1 MTEEEYME
9 ISDDYSVLSQLDIRD
24 TRVKESVVAYLMW
37 HSGEVLD
44 KATHQDRKARANKI
58 DSLGEAAI
66 KAFADPT
73 SVRKDERRV
82 LATKSILTQATV
94 SRQANPNSI
103 VCHLDAEMIMSGAMI
118 PTFNI
123 DRVPFNIVCPPEL
136 GEVGFNFRDFDTFR
150 QKYIELGTYLITDPM
165 TVMHMLEH
173 LQALFL
179 EKSINNYQQLTTF
192 HTILPH
198 WNIVGAPEQC
208 DRDFETLSSYDKGKV
223 VKIQGQISEAGNTM
237 VVLTKIAF
245 RCRTN
250 LVDEDGNKTDRRCN
264 TINLV
269 PQNAEEGLVVK
280 PRECSACGGK
290 NFIKL
295 DSDKS
300 QSEPVQRM
308 EVQDMQISEEPK
320 SIMVE
325 LRGNLTDIVTVGS
338 TVEITGILRLTPVGK
353 QSLMNSLYIL
363 GQSIRV
369 VSEESH
375 KIHVSDEDA
384 AEIKDF
390 VDTWTLEER
399 MIELCNAWNGHIKL
413 KDQEEIKYA
422 MMLQAVGS
430 PQTEFGHRIATHIM
444 IAGDP
449 GTAKT
454 LLLQS
459 MLKLRPASRYID
471 ASGATPAGL
480 SAAAEQIED
489 FYTGKKRWGLRPGII
504 PLTPKDSVCCID
516 ELNLYKHGFGDINT
530 ALESGKVYKTTGP
543 VKGILDAPAA
553 ILAGANPMAGDKKK
567 FVTGKGMSF
576 IKQIGMDEPELQ
588 RYDLI
593 YVLLDQAEYHRDY
606 DIAMSVMGS
615 GKNTSSAVNLEFVQK
630 YVALSKGINPRVS
643 EEAKLYIAKQHAQ
656 KRKSETDE
664 HLRSHR
670 LVPALQR
677 LALATAR
684 FDFAEVVTLEHVKFA
699 ESICAKSLNET
710 DPGLLT
716 GNIDKQSR
724 QQNQR
729 IETLVRGLFDSLG
742 PRERNT
748 PISSNEI
755 ESHLKEDGIVFDKK
769 GDVNEAIRNLGF
781 LQPTKSGWLKMEEGL
796 I

>member
-1 MTEEEYME
+1 
-9 ISDDYSVLSQLDIRD
+9 
-24 TRVKESVVAYLMW
+24 
-37 HSGEVLD
+37 
-44 KATHQDRKARANKI
+44 
-58 DSLGEAAI
+58 
-66 KAFADPT
+66 
-73 SVRKDERRV
+73 
-82 LATKSILTQATV
+82 
-94 SRQANPNSI
+94 
-103 VCHLDAEMIMSGAMI
+103 MSGAMI
-118 PTFNI
+118 PTLNL
-123 DRVPFNIVCPPEL
+123 DGEAVNIVCPPEL

-150 QKYIELGTYLITDPM
+150 QKYIDLGTYLITDPM

-173 LQALFL
+173 LQGLFL

-198 WNIVGAPEQC
+198 WNIVGAPEHC
-208 DRDFETLSSYDKGKV
+208 DRDFETLSSYDTGKV

-237 VVLTKIAF
+237 VVLTKIAY

-250 LVDEDGNKTDRRCN
+250 LVDEDGNKTDRKCN

-269 PQNAEEGLVVK
+269 PQNAEEGIVAK
-280 PRECSACGGK
+280 PLECSACGGK
-290 NFIKL
+290 DFIKL

-308 EVQDMQISEEPK
+308 ELQDMQISEEPK
-320 SIMVE
+320 SMMVE

-338 TVEITGILRLTPVGK
+338 TVEITGILRLSPIGK

-375 KIHVSDEDA
+375 MIHVSDEDE
-384 AEIKDF
+384 AEILDF
-390 VDTWTLEER
+390 VETWTLEER
-399 MIELCNAWNGHIKL
+399 MVELCNAWNGHIKL

-430 PQTEFGHRIATHIM
+430 PETEFGHRTAMHIM

-459 MLKLRPASRYID
+459 MLKLRPASRYLD

-480 SAAAEQIED
+480 SAAAEPIED

-593 YVLLDQAEYHRDY
+593 YVLLDQAEYDRDF

-615 GKNTSSAVNLEFVQK
+615 GRNTSSAVNLEFVQK

-643 EEAKLYIAKQHAQ
+643 EEAKLYIAKQHAK

-664 HLRSHR
+664 HLRSHP

-684 FDFAEVVTLEHVKFA
+684 FDFADEVTLDHVKFA

-716 GNIDKQSR
+716 GNIDKESR
-724 QQNQR
+724 QKNDKVESFVSAFMQTQSSLAKLQG
-729 IETLVRGLFDSLG
+729 IEGKKIKEHLKANNVLFDN
-742 PRERNT
+742 NT
-748 PISSNEI
+748 DFNSAMRRLPFLTASGSKWIYE
-755 ESHLKEDGIVFDKK
+755 
-769 GDVNEAIRNLGF
+769 EA
-781 LQPTKSGWLKMEEGL
+781 
-796 I
+796 

>member
-1 MTEEEYME
+1 MTDDEYMD
-9 ISDDYSVLSQLDIRD
+9 ISEDYSVLSQLDIRD

-37 HSGEVLD
+37 HSGEILD
-44 KATHQDRKARANKI
+44 KSVHRDRQARAQKI
-58 DSLGEAAI
+58 DSLGETAI
-66 KAFADPT
+66 NNFRVPSDI
-73 SVRKDERRV
+73 RNDERRV
-82 LATKSILTQATV
+82 LATKSIFTQACV
-94 SRQANPNSI
+94 SREENPNSI

-118 PTFNI
+118 PNLNIDGEAFNI
-123 DRVPFNIVCPPEL
+123 QCPQEL
-136 GEVGFNFRDFDTFR
+136 GEAGFNYRDFNSFR

-173 LQALFL
+173 LQGLFL
-179 EKSINNYQQLTTF
+179 EKAIVNYQQLTTF

-198 WNIVGAPEQC
+198 WHIVGAPEHC
-208 DRDFETLSSYDKGKV
+208 DRDFETLSSYDTGKV
-223 VKIQGQISEAGNTM
+223 VKIQGNVSEIGNTM
-237 VVLTKIAF
+237 VVLSKIAY
-245 RCRTN
+245 RCRSHLLDN
-250 LVDEDGNKTDRRCN
+250 EGNKTDRRCN

-269 PQNAEEGLVVK
+269 PQNAEEGIVIK
-280 PRECSACGGK
+280 PHECSACGGK
-290 NFIKL
+290 DFVKL

-308 EVQDMQISEEPK
+308 ELQDMQISEEPK
-320 SIMVE
+320 SMMVE
-325 LRGNLTDIVTVGS
+325 LRGNLTDSITVGA
-338 TVEITGILRLTPVGK
+338 TVEITGILRLSPIGK
-353 QSLMNSLYIL
+353 NSLMNSLYIL
-363 GQSIRV
+363 GQSIKI
-369 VSEESH
+369 VSKERDT
-375 KIHVSDEDA
+375 IHVSDEEES
-384 AEIKDF
+384 EIRDF
-390 VDTWTLEER
+390 VASFTLRER
-399 MIELCNAWNGHIKL
+399 MVELCNAWNGYIKL
-413 KDQEEIKYA
+413 RDQEEIKYA

-430 PQTEFGHRIATHIM
+430 PQTDFGHRTATHIM

-459 MLKLRPASRYID
+459 MLKLRPASRYLD

-480 SAAAEQIED
+480 SAAAEHIED

-504 PLTPKDSVCCID
+504 PLTPRDSVCCID

-576 IKQIGMDEPELQ
+576 TKQLGFDEPELQ

-593 YVLLDQAEYHRDY
+593 FVLLDQAEYDRDF

-615 GKNTSSAVNLEFVQK
+615 GKNTSSALNLAFVQK
-630 YVALSKGINPRVS
+630 YVALAKEVTPTVS
-643 EEAKLYIAKQHAQ
+643 EEAKLYIAEQHAN

-677 LALATAR
+677 LSLATAR
-684 FDFAEVVTLEHVKFA
+684 FDFAEEVTLEHVKFA
-699 ESICAKSLNET
+699 ESIFAQSINET

-716 GNIDKQSR
+716 GDIDKASR
-724 QQNQR
+724 QKR
-729 IETLVRGLFDSLG
+729 GDTERLVKALMESK
-742 PRERNT
+742 
-748 PISSNEI
+748 SSIAVLQGVTSKEI
-755 ESHLKEDGIVFDKK
+755 KAHLKENEVTFDNNTEFNSAMRALSCLKAS
-769 GDVNEAIRNLGF
+769 GDKWIYE
-781 LQPTKSGWLKMEEGL
+781 KE
-796 I
+796 

>member
-1 MTEEEYME
+1 MTDEEYME

-44 KATHQDRKARANKI
+44 KGIHRDRQARANRI
-58 DSLGEAAI
+58 DALGETAI
-66 KAFADPT
+66 NAFRSPDD
-73 SVRKDERRV
+73 VRRDSRRV
-82 LATKSILTQATV
+82 LATKSILHQATE
-94 SRQANPNSI
+94 SRKANPNSI

-118 PTFNI
+118 PTLNL
-123 DRVPFNIVCPPEL
+123 DGEAFNIVCPPEL

-150 QKYIELGTYLITDPM
+150 QKYIDLGTYLITDPM

-173 LQALFL
+173 LQGLFL

-198 WNIVGAPEQC
+198 WNIVGAPEHC
-208 DRDFETLSSYDKGKV
+208 DRDFETLSSYDTGKV

-237 VVLTKIAF
+237 VVLTKIAY

-250 LVDEDGNKTDRRCN
+250 LVDEDGNKTDRKCN

-269 PQNAEEGLVVK
+269 PQNAEEGIVVK
-280 PRECSACGGK
+280 PHECSACGGK
-290 NFIKL
+290 DFIKL

-308 EVQDMQISEEPK
+308 ELQDMQISEEPK
-320 SIMVE
+320 SMMVE

-338 TVEITGILRLTPVGK
+338 TVEITGILRLSPIGK

-369 VSEESH
+369 VSEETH
-375 KIHVSDEDA
+375 MIHVSDEDE
-384 AEIKDF
+384 AEILDF
-390 VDTWTLEER
+390 VETWTLEER
-399 MIELCNAWNGHIKL
+399 MVELCNAWNGHIKL

-430 PQTEFGHRIATHIM
+430 PETEFGHRTAMHIM

-459 MLKLRPASRYID
+459 MLKLRPASRYLD

-480 SAAAEQIED
+480 SAAAEPIED

-593 YVLLDQAEYHRDY
+593 YVLLDQAEYDRDF

-630 YVALSKGINPRVS
+630 YVALSKGINPRVC
-643 EEAKLYIAKQHAQ
+643 EEAKLYIAKQHAK

-684 FDFAEVVTLEHVKFA
+684 FDFADEVTLDHVKFA

-716 GNIDKQSR
+716 GSIDKESR
-724 QQNQR
+724 QKNDKVESFVSAFMETQSSLAKLQG
-729 IETLVRGLFDSLG
+729 IEGKKIKEHLKANNVLFDN
-742 PRERNT
+742 NT
-748 PISSNEI
+748 EFNSAMRRLPFLTASGSKWIYE
-755 ESHLKEDGIVFDKK
+755 
-769 GDVNEAIRNLGF
+769 EA
-781 LQPTKSGWLKMEEGL
+781 
-796 I
+796 

>member
-1 MTEEEYME
+1 MTDEEYME

-44 KATHQDRKARANKI
+44 KGIHRDRQARADRI
-58 DSLGEAAI
+58 DALGETAI
-66 KAFADPT
+66 NAFRSPDD
-73 SVRKDERRV
+73 VRRDSRRV
-82 LATKSILTQATV
+82 LATKSILHQATE
-94 SRQANPNSI
+94 SRKANPNSI

-118 PTFNI
+118 PTLNL
-123 DRVPFNIVCPPEL
+123 DGEAFNIVCPPEL

-150 QKYIELGTYLITDPM
+150 QKYIDLGTYLITDPM

-173 LQALFL
+173 LQGLFL

-198 WNIVGAPEQC
+198 WNIVGAPEHC
-208 DRDFETLSSYDKGKV
+208 DRDFETLSSYDTGKV

-237 VVLTKIAF
+237 VVLTKIAY

-250 LVDEDGNKTDRRCN
+250 LVDEDGNKTDRKCN

-269 PQNAEEGLVVK
+269 PQNAEEGIVAK
-280 PRECSACGGK
+280 PLECSACGGK
-290 NFIKL
+290 DFIKL

-308 EVQDMQISEEPK
+308 ELQDMQISEEPK
-320 SIMVE
+320 SMMVE

-338 TVEITGILRLTPVGK
+338 TVEITGILRLSPIGK

-375 KIHVSDEDA
+375 MIHVSDEDE
-384 AEIKDF
+384 AEILDF
-390 VDTWTLEER
+390 VETWTLEER
-399 MIELCNAWNGHIKL
+399 MVELCNAWNGHIKL

-430 PQTEFGHRIATHIM
+430 PETEFGHRTAMHIM

-459 MLKLRPASRYID
+459 MLKLRPASRYLD

-480 SAAAEQIED
+480 SAAAEPIED

-593 YVLLDQAEYHRDY
+593 YVLLDQAEYDRDF

-615 GKNTSSAVNLEFVQK
+615 GRNTSSAVNLEFVQK

-643 EEAKLYIAKQHAQ
+643 EEAKLYIAKQHAK

-684 FDFAEVVTLEHVKFA
+684 FDFADEVTLDHVKFA

-716 GNIDKQSR
+716 GNIDKESR
-724 QQNQR
+724 QKNDKVESFVSAFMQTQSSLAKLQG
-729 IETLVRGLFDSLG
+729 IEGKKIKEHLKANNVLFDN
-742 PRERNT
+742 NT
-748 PISSNEI
+748 DFNSAMRRLPFLTASGSKWIYE
-755 ESHLKEDGIVFDKK
+755 
-769 GDVNEAIRNLGF
+769 EA
-781 LQPTKSGWLKMEEGL
+781 
-796 I
+796 